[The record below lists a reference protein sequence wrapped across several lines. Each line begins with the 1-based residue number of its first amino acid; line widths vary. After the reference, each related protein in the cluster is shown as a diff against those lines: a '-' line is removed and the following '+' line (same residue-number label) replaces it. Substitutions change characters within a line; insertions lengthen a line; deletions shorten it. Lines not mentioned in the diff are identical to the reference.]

1 MNRRKALR
9 ALAGIVA
16 GTRLSGALTALRTI
30 GRPLE
35 EPFQPTQP
43 THESLAKYEIPQWF
57 RDAKFGIWAHWGPQS
72 AAEDGDW
79 YARNMYIQGSGQY
92 NYHVA
97 HYGHPSKFGFK
108 DLIPTWKA
116 DSFDPDYLVGLYKTA
131 GAKYFVS
138 MGVHHD
144 NFDLWNSKHTR
155 WNSVRMGPRRDIVA
169 EFRRAAEK
177 HGLRFGVSDHLWISY
192 KWFAVSHMSDATG
205 PLAGVAYDGVDAE
218 NRDLYHTCSDPA
230 VITQKLDWNE
240 DGIPQSWKEEWFR
253 RISDLIEQAQPDYL
267 YSDGQLPFADLGL
280 RMAADLYNLSARR
293 TGGRTE
299 AVYLSKRA
307 EDCAVGTC
315 VLDHERGVLDEIS
328 PNPWQTDTCIGN
340 WHYARNIE
348 YKTPKFIVDM
358 LLDVVSRNGNLMLN
372 FPLPSSGMLDDRELR
387 ILAEI
392 TDWMSV
398 NGEGVYGTRPWTIS
412 GSGPSMEKAKTGGV
426 ETNFNEKN
434 RKELTAQDVRF
445 TTKGD
450 ILYVFVMGIPA
461 QQVTVS
467 TLAPRKSPPVRRIAN
482 VELLGYRG
490 KLAWRQESSG
500 LTIEL
505 PENKP
510 CKYALAFRVRGAI

>member
-1 MNRRKALR
+1 
-9 ALAGIVA
+9 
-16 GTRLSGALTALRTI
+16 
-30 GRPLE
+30 
-35 EPFQPTQP
+35 
-43 THESLAKYEIPQWF
+43 
-57 RDAKFGIWAHWGPQS
+57 
-72 AAEDGDW
+72 
-79 YARNMYIQGSGQY
+79 
-92 NYHVA
+92 
-97 HYGHPSKFGFK
+97 
-108 DLIPTWKA
+108 
-116 DSFDPDYLVGLYKTA
+116 
-131 GAKYFVS
+131 
-138 MGVHHD
+138 
-144 NFDLWNSKHTR
+144 
-155 WNSVRMGPRRDIVA
+155 
-169 EFRRAAEK
+169 
-177 HGLRFGVSDHLWISY
+177 
-192 KWFAVSHMSDATG
+192 
-205 PLAGVAYDGVDAE
+205 
-218 NRDLYHTCSDPA
+218 
-230 VITQKLDWNE
+230 
-240 DGIPQSWKEEWFR
+240 
-253 RISDLIEQAQPDYL
+253 
-267 YSDGQLPFADLGL
+267 
-280 RMAADLYNLSARR
+280 MAADLYNLSARR

-328 PNPWQTDTCIGN
+328 ANPWQTDTCIGN